1 MIAWT
6 AERQERA
13 FRAGALTTDA
23 RVVSV
28 VGRGPV
34 VRFVT
39 AAGDHVDVTVLARRP
54 SSYTVGQTVRV
65 YYHPDNPSFAGL
77 DDPASRWFVTTAS
90 GTLAVMAILLGIY
103 VTRASQRA

>member
-1 MIAWT
+1 MIAWI

-13 FRAGALTTDA
+13 FREGALTTDA
-23 RVVSV
+23 HVVSV

-39 AAGDHVDVTVLARRP
+39 AAGEHVDVTVPARRP
-54 SSYTVGQTVRV
+54 SSYSVGQTVRI

-77 DDPASRWFVTTAS
+77 DDPSSRWFVTTTA
-90 GTLAVMAILLGIY
+90 GTLAVVAILLGIH